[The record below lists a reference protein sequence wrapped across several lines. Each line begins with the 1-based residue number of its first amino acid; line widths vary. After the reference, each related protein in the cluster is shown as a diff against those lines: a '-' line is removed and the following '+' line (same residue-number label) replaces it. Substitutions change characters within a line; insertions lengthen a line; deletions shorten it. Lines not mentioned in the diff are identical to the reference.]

1 MLDELT
7 YFDRIGLLV
16 RKVSSQTQCQNAPT
30 KAVLFTYDSRLEF
43 DLFSHIISRKFQT
56 YNINDSTENDYAS
69 AIELL
74 KQNSIEKRTSLLLIS
89 HREPY
94 LVLIS
99 RENRKDFD
107 QLLKELSQLY
117 PFISRIYIRSNEIKI
132 LLSLIQSRE
141 GSSIIVKESIL
152 KRYYGDKEIERSWV
166 EHIADFNEV
175 FRKAKQE
182 DIWVDSLRVSIVV
195 KNIKGTLRINRKGV
209 IQYEKGLDFL
219 SLKSILLDELVNLRK
234 KVIEHNLPRPRNLEN
249 FEVFPILFSLN
260 EDVFK
265 DAEDA
270 KRLINRIQKNL
281 KTWGYSVLLSEEGFI
296 WLLLH
301 DYASGSS
308 YELMVTSK
316 SEVVVIPQTQTS
328 PISFNELLSF
338 LINNYN
344 GEVVCDIKQS

>member
-1 MLDELT
+1 M
-7 YFDRIGLLV
+7 
-16 RKVSSQTQCQNAPT
+16 
-30 KAVLFTYDSRLEF
+30 
-43 DLFSHIISRKFQT
+43 
-56 YNINDSTENDYAS
+56 
-69 AIELL
+69 
-74 KQNSIEKRTSLLLIS
+74 IS